1 LSQAWDQQCDIQQM
15 EGEVWRSRTHGRQT
29 KSADRILV
37 SVLDYPA
44 VGNVSKG
51 GKNGIPIHGHAP
63 YRSAIVV
70 QRLRYPL
77 NETENVTCDQ
87 SASRFEACTKPLFN
101 VCKSRLDPI
110 NTRRKDVVVGFV
122 IITASR
128 SVATTCCGC
137 IGRSFQEYSI
147 AATDLCYGPP
157 QCLLGGES
165 FALSGCGKARRTL
178 RHTPS

>member
-1 LSQAWDQQCDIQQM
+1 MSIFGNFKYPNSIVREISWRCSAGEIRSCTLRFRRHGRPDQVGEGGRPLSQAWGQQCDIQQM

-77 NETENVTCDQ
+77 NETEDVTAINCRAVWRPAQ
-87 SASRFEACTKPLFN
+87 S
-101 VCKSRLDPI
+101 
-110 NTRRKDVVVGFV
+110 
-122 IITASR
+122 
-128 SVATTCCGC
+128 
-137 IGRSFQEYSI
+137 
-147 AATDLCYGPP
+147 
-157 QCLLGGES
+157 
-165 FALSGCGKARRTL
+165 LS
-178 RHTPS
+178 